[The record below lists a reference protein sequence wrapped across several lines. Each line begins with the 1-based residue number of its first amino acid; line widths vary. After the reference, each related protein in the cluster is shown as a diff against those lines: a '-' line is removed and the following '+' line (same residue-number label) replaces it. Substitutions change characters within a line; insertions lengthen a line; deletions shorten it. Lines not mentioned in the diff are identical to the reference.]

1 MRISNAQTSAMMH
14 NNMNRNSQAIA
25 QLQAQI
31 GSGLRIQK
39 PSDDPIASARLLRI
53 QREQSSLG
61 QYNENIGKVSDNLKL
76 QETYVQSGSDAMG
89 SIRDLLLWAGNDTNS
104 PEDLSAIATQ
114 LSSLEDSLVS
124 YFNAKDEAGN
134 YVFSG
139 TRNDVPA
146 VTFDPA
152 TGTYSMTGNDE
163 ERQAVVGNGVLI
175 GDNVT
180 AQQMLGPDA
189 DFLNDLHSLVDS
201 LKNAPNAPA
210 TRQQLKDTLEQLDVT
225 HGHMMGAITDMGG
238 RQNTLTLLAESNADV
253 SLANQKVQ
261 GDLSQLDMGGAFLAV
276 QAYELSMQAS
286 QKVYSRMATI
296 SLFDLM

>member
-39 PSDDPIASARLLRI
+39 PSDDPIASARLMLI
-53 QREQSSLG
+53 QREQASLG

-89 SIRDLLLWAGNDTNS
+89 SIRDLLLWAGNDSNS

-152 TGTYSMTGNDE
+152 TGTYSMTGNNE
-163 ERQAVVGNGVLI
+163 EREAVVGNGVLI

-180 AQQMLGPDA
+180 AQQMLGADA
-189 DFLNDLHSLVDS
+189 DFINDLHSLVDS
-201 LKNAPNAPA
+201 LKNAPNDPA

-225 HGHMMGAITDMGG
+225 HGHMMGAMTDMGG

>member
-180 AQQMLGPDA
+180 AQQMLGADA

-201 LKNAPNAPA
+201 LKNAPDDPA

-225 HGHMMGAITDMGG
+225 HGQMMGAITDMGG

>member
-76 QETYVQSGSDAMG
+76 QEIYVQSGSDAMG

-180 AQQMLGPDA
+180 AQQMLGADA

-201 LKNAPNAPA
+201 LKNAPDDPA

>member
-180 AQQMLGPDA
+180 AQQMLGADA

-201 LKNAPNAPA
+201 LKNAPNDPA

>member
-39 PSDDPIASARLLRI
+39 PSDDPIASARLMLI
-53 QREQSSLG
+53 QREQASLG

-89 SIRDLLLWAGNDTNS
+89 SIRDLLLWAGNDSNS

-124 YFNAKDEAGN
+124 YFNARDEAGN

-152 TGTYSMTGNDE
+152 TGTYSMTGNNE
-163 ERQAVVGNGVLI
+163 EREAVVGNGVLI

-180 AQQMLGPDA
+180 AQQMLGADA

-201 LKNAPNAPA
+201 LKNAPDDPA

>member
-89 SIRDLLLWAGNDTNS
+89 SIRDLLLWAGNDSNS

-180 AQQMLGPDA
+180 AQQMLGADA

-201 LKNAPNAPA
+201 LKNAPDDPT

>member
-152 TGTYSMTGNDE
+152 TGTYSMTGNDQ
-163 ERQAVVGNGVLI
+163 EREAVVGNGVLI

>member
-114 LSSLEDSLVS
+114 LSSLENSLVS

-180 AQQMLGPDA
+180 AQQMLGADA

-201 LKNAPNAPA
+201 LKNAPDDPA

>member
-39 PSDDPIASARLLRI
+39 PSDDPIASARLMLI
-53 QREQSSLG
+53 QREQASLG

-76 QETYVQSGSDAMG
+76 QEAYVQSGSDAMG
-89 SIRDLLLWAGNDTNS
+89 SIRDLLLWAGNDSNS

-124 YFNAKDEAGN
+124 YFNARDEAGN

-152 TGTYSMTGNDE
+152 TGTYTMTGNNE

-180 AQQMLGPDA
+180 AQQMLGADA

-201 LKNAPNAPA
+201 LKNAPNDPA

-225 HGHMMGAITDMGG
+225 HGHMMGAMTDMGG

>member
-61 QYNENIGKVSDNLKL
+61 QYNENIGKVSDNLTL

-180 AQQMLGPDA
+180 AQQMLGADA
-189 DFLNDLHSLVDS
+189 DFLNDLHSLVES
-201 LKNAPNAPA
+201 LKNAPNDPA

>member
-31 GSGLRIQK
+31 GSGLRLQK

-180 AQQMLGPDA
+180 AQQMLGADA

-201 LKNAPNAPA
+201 LKNAPDDPA

>member
-152 TGTYSMTGNDE
+152 TGTYSMTGNDQ
-163 ERQAVVGNGVLI
+163 EREAVVGNGVLI

-201 LKNAPNAPA
+201 LKNAPNDPA

>member
-39 PSDDPIASARLLRI
+39 PSDDPIASARLMLI
-53 QREQSSLG
+53 QREQASLG

-76 QETYVQSGSDAMG
+76 QEAYVQSGSDAMG
-89 SIRDLLLWAGNDTNS
+89 SIRDLLLWAGNDSNS

-124 YFNAKDEAGN
+124 YFNARDEAGN

-152 TGTYSMTGNDE
+152 TGTYTMTGNNE

-180 AQQMLGPDA
+180 AQQMLGADA
-189 DFLNDLHSLVDS
+189 EFLNDLHSLVDS
-201 LKNAPNAPA
+201 LKNAPNDPA

-225 HGHMMGAITDMGG
+225 HGHMMGAMTDMGG

>member
-152 TGTYSMTGNDE
+152 TGTYSMTGNDQ
-163 ERQAVVGNGVLI
+163 EREAVVGNGVLI

-180 AQQMLGPDA
+180 AQQMLGADA

-201 LKNAPNAPA
+201 LKNAPNDPA

>member
-89 SIRDLLLWAGNDTNS
+89 SIRDLLLWAGNDSNS

-180 AQQMLGPDA
+180 AQQMLGADA

-201 LKNAPNAPA
+201 LKNAPDDPA